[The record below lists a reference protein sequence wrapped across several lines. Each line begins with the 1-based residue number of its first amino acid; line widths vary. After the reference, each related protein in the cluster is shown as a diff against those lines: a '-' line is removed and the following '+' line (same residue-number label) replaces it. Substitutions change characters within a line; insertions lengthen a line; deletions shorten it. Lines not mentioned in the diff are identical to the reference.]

1 MRTFSTLVLCA
12 TFATSAAAQGTLST
26 QGFGYPAG
34 GLSTRAEGL
43 GGSIAENDPLSPVN
57 PGDLTTWGRPG
68 LYFQYDP
75 EFRSVMANGNSDHTV
90 TARFPLISGALN
102 IGSRFTL
109 GISSTTFL
117 DRTWETSFTGF
128 AHEQGGD
135 SALFNQRFS
144 TDGAINDVRA
154 GLSFALLPTLSVGIA
169 GHVLTGQNRLLSS
182 RTFADTA
189 HFASLSQPSEL
200 SYTGHSV
207 SGGISW
213 RPLPILSIG
222 VSGDAGGTLNS
233 FRNDTTLSSARV
245 PKRFGFGTVFG
256 GVSGLLLSA
265 NAEWNGWSAM
275 NGLAESDLKAVDGW
289 DWGLG
294 AEVRAPSL
302 FGQEFPLRLGYRHR
316 ILPFE
321 ADEADVH
328 ETDYSFG
335 LGIPVSRGRSRVDV
349 SFTRANRNSSLP
361 DVQEH
366 AWIMSFGFFIR
377 P

>member
-1 MRTFSTLVLCA
+1 MRTLSTLILCA
-12 TFATSAAAQGTLST
+12 TFASSAAAQGTLSG

-34 GLSTRAEGL
+34 GLSTHAEGV
-43 GGSIAENDPLSPVN
+43 GGSIAENDPLSPIN
-57 PGDLTTWGRPG
+57 PAGLTAWGRPG

-75 EFRSVMANGNSDHTV
+75 EFRTLQTNGGSDHTL

-109 GISSTTFL
+109 GISSTTYL
-117 DRTWETSFTGF
+117 DRTWETSFTGY
-128 AHEQGGD
+128 AHFQGGD
-135 SALFNQRFS
+135 SSLYNERFS
-144 TDGAINDVRA
+144 TDGAINDFRGA
-154 GLSFALLPTLSVGIA
+154 LSFAVLPTLSIGVA
-169 GHVLTGQNRLLSS
+169 GHVLTGQNRLLIS
-182 RTFADTA
+182 RTFADTT
-189 HFASLSQPSEL
+189 FALFSQRSEL

-213 RPLPILSIG
+213 RPLPTLSVG

-233 FRNDTTLSSARV
+233 FRNDTSLSSARV
-245 PKRFGFGTVFG
+245 PKRVGAGTVFG
-256 GVSGLLLSA
+256 GISGLLLSA

-275 NGLAESDLKAVDGW
+275 NGLAESEVRAVDGW

-302 FGQEFPLRLGYRHR
+302 LGQELPVRLGYRRR

-321 ADEADVH
+321 ADGAEVH
-328 ETDYSFG
+328 ETDYSLG

-349 SFTRANRNSSLP
+349 AFTRANRNSALP

>member
-1 MRTFSTLVLCA
+1 MRTLSTLVLCA
-12 TFATSAAAQGTLST
+12 TFVTSAAAQGTLST

-34 GLSTRAEGL
+34 GLSTHAEGL
-43 GGSIAENDPLSPVN
+43 GGSIAENDPLSPIN
-57 PGDLTTWGRPG
+57 PADLTAFGRPG
-68 LYFQYDP
+68 LYLQYDP
-75 EFRSVMANGNSDHTV
+75 EFRSVQANGNSDHTL

-102 IGSRFTL
+102 IGPRFTL

-117 DRTWETSFTGF
+117 DRTWETSFTGY
-128 AHEQGGD
+128 AHFQGGD
-135 SALFNQRFS
+135 SSLYNENFS
-144 TDGAINDVRA
+144 TDGAINDLRGA
-154 GLSFALLPTLSVGIA
+154 LSFAVLPTLSIGIA
-169 GHVLTGQNRLLSS
+169 GHVLTGQNRLLIS
-182 RTFADTA
+182 RTFADTN
-189 HFASLSQPSEL
+189 FAIFSQSSTL
-200 SYTGHSV
+200 SYSGHSV

-213 RPLPILSIG
+213 RPLSVLSVG

-233 FRNDTTLSSARV
+233 FRNDTSLTSARV
-245 PKRFGFGTVFG
+245 PKRVGFGTVFG

-275 NGLAESDLKAVDGW
+275 NGLAESEVKAVDGW
-289 DWGLG
+289 DWGVG

-302 FGQEFPLRLGYRHR
+302 FGQEFPVRLGYRHR

-321 ADEADVH
+321 ANEAEVH
-328 ETDYSFG
+328 ETDYSLG
-335 LGIPVSRGRSRVDV
+335 LGIPVSRGRSRVDF
-349 SFTRANRNSSLP
+349 SFTRANRTSALP